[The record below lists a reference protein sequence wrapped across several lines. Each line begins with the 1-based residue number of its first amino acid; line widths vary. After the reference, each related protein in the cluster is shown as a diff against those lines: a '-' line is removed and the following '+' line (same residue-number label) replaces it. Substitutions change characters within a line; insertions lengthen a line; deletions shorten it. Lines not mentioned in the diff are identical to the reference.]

1 VAEQL
6 AGVIVLPLILILTGQ
21 SIGFFLLNRT
31 MVVVA
36 AAVIALLNVGLVYLT
51 VKSFER
57 ENILTRWK

>member
-1 VAEQL
+1 
-6 AGVIVLPLILILTGQ
+6 
-21 SIGFFLLNRT
+21 

-36 AAVIALLNVGLVYLT
+36 AAVIVLLDIGLVYLT